1 MYSFQASNYRLFY
14 KSPIDLHD
22 LIHLYSSLK
31 GGHYPPYY
39 SNYKLITSF
48 VLSDKCY
55 FLLRIIIID
64 LLPSRVGIAHPILIT
79 SSVPSDKC

>member
-1 MYSFQASNYRLFY
+1 MYSFQASNYRLFH

-48 VLSDKCY
+48 VLSDKC
-55 FLLRIIIID
+55 
-64 LLPSRVGIAHPILIT
+64 
-79 SSVPSDKC
+79 